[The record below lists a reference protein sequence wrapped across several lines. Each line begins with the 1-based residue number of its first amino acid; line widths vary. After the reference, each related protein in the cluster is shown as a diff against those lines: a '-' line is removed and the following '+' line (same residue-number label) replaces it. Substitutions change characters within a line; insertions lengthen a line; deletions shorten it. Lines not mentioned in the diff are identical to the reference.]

1 MYDYIIVGGGS
12 AGCVLAN
19 RLSAS
24 GQFKVCLLEAGPAD
38 KSPFILIPS
47 GVLPLLRSKIYN
59 WNFWTAPQK
68 HLNNRRM
75 LWPRGKTL
83 GGSSSINAQVHIRGN
98 AWDYDHWASLG
109 NAGWAYQD
117 VLPIFRKVQN
127 HEPGADQ
134 YNGSGGELN
143 TAALRWTN
151 PLSHAYVAAA
161 QQAGH
166 TPNPDFNGRSQE
178 GVGFYTVFQKGGERC
193 SNARAFLR
201 PAEGRP
207 NLTVI
212 TEAQATR
219 VLFEGKRAVGVRY
232 LRKGKLH
239 DARATREVIL
249 SGGAVNS
256 PQLLLLSGVG
266 AVAEIRRHGID
277 LVHEL
282 PGVGK
287 NLQDHLD
294 AFVTVRD
301 KSRNAVSLSP
311 LSFFRTLIAL
321 FQYLFGKRGELTSNV
336 AESGGFIKT
345 KPEEP
350 LPDLQL
356 HFVTVPNSA
365 HAQNLKPFLGYAYSL
380 MAYDV
385 RPRSRGEI
393 TLESSDPLAQP
404 RIEANYFSDPR
415 DMEKMVIAI
424 RKVREI
430 LAQPAFEPHRGEEI
444 VPGPKVQTDKQIAD
458 WLRDNTETLYHPVGT
473 CKMGVDDM
481 AVVDPQLKVHG
492 LEGLRVVDASIMP
505 TLIGGNTNSPTTMIA
520 EKGAMMVLEDA
531 QRGG

>member
-1 MYDYIIVGGGS
+1 
-12 AGCVLAN
+12 
-19 RLSAS
+19 
-24 GQFKVCLLEAGPAD
+24 
-38 KSPFILIPS
+38 
-47 GVLPLLRSKIYN
+47 
-59 WNFWTAPQK
+59 
-68 HLNNRRM
+68 
-75 LWPRGKTL
+75 
-83 GGSSSINAQVHIRGN
+83 
-98 AWDYDHWASLG
+98 
-109 NAGWAYQD
+109 
-117 VLPIFRKVQN
+117 
-127 HEPGADQ
+127 
-134 YNGSGGELN
+134 
-143 TAALRWTN
+143 
-151 PLSHAYVAAA
+151 
-161 QQAGH
+161 
-166 TPNPDFNGRSQE
+166 
-178 GVGFYTVFQKGGERC
+178 
-193 SNARAFLR
+193 
-201 PAEGRP
+201 
-207 NLTVI
+207 
-212 TEAQATR
+212 
-219 VLFEGKRAVGVRY
+219 VRY
-232 LRKGKLH
+232 VRKGKLH

-249 SGGAVNS
+249 CGGAVNS

-266 AVAEIRRHGID
+266 AVDEIRRHGID

-311 LSFFRTLIAL
+311 LSLFRTLIAL
-321 FQYLFGKRGELTSNV
+321 FQYIFGKRGELTSNV

-444 VPGPKVQTDKQIAD
+444 VPGPKVQTDQQIAD

-481 AVVDPQLKVHG
+481 AVVDPQLKVRG
-492 LEGLRVVDASIMP
+492 LDGLRVVDASIMP
-505 TLIGGNTNSPTTMIA
+505 TLVGGNTNSPTTMIA
-520 EKGAMMVLEDA
+520 EKGAMMILEDA